1 MDAITVSVPADTSL
15 SDSFT
20 LMSADYDPVT
30 SASGIAQTVGSIGYE
45 VGPRLPNRL
54 TRVYTEGKQRIYVR
68 ALTSE
73 IY

>member
-1 MDAITVSVPADTSL
+1 MDAITVRVPADTSL

-45 VGPRLPNRL
+45 VGTRLTNRLP
-54 TRVYTEGKQRIYVR
+54 RVYTEGKQRVYVR